1 MTRGGDPREE
11 DWSMMEH
18 DPTPR
23 WTITKA
29 EWDGL
34 GSRAQGMHIWLWVAA
49 GGTALLGVLLLCV
62 PLLLP
67 NVPEAPLLG
76 TIERVA
82 VIAGVVLILL
92 AIPEYFWMRRS
103 GRSWDALHQEIWESN
118 GCVCP
123 WCRVRVDAAPCRRHG
138 FTRAQQALLLR
149 YWEAGAT
156 KDLSRAAALQ
166 SELLAGRETR
176 GLLGRLGEP
185 LARPFR
191 AYTAAVNDAD
201 AAPFQRLRRAMP
213 FLALEVAA
221 VVVIAVV
228 VYGVFGRSIMLAAM
242 SGCWWVVLLAPITAL
257 AGPVWRLGR
266 LRCAKCGQLCAN
278 DQQSV
283 CPECGSDLTQP
294 AAVTRRERRGRWRAA
309 VWLLSAAVILG
320 APPLFRA
327 VVGALPSGV
336 QSFVYSWTG
345 PPYGY
350 FQNLNPSRMTQA
362 EVDDALAVL
371 ISCAEPR
378 GTRPVF
384 DYDFLQKAMAAG
396 KVPDATIERAARS
409 VVQAE
414 LDVRREGNAIVATV
428 TPAFGE
434 LIFGM
439 QTAPRLVFGGVSV
452 DGGAWTKG
460 ADWSLF
466 LHDVDAFWRKN
477 GQLNAL
483 PESKL
488 VFTARAEGVPPGTH
502 TVRARCWIV
511 LCGNSWQRY
520 APEFDDTG
528 ALLPPE
534 GVDRI
539 YPLDLEATVTTR

>member
-29 EWDGL
+29 EWDSISADGRVWRMTVWFTPAMCVA
-34 GSRAQGMHIWLWVAA
+34 SAAAMWGMSLALATGRGFADFSTATVVLRFLSV
-49 GGTALLGVLLLCV
+49 GALLYAFV
-62 PLLLP
+62 
-67 NVPEAPLLG
+67 
-76 TIERVA
+76 
-82 VIAGVVLILL
+82 
-92 AIPEYFWMRRS
+92 EYFRVRRL
-103 GRSWDALHQEIWESN
+103 RERWRRLHAHIWESE
-118 GCVCP
+118 GLACP
-123 WCRVRVDAAPCRRHG
+123 WCAVRIDTAPCRRHG
-138 FTRAQQALLLR
+138 FTPAQQMLLIR
-149 YWEAGAT
+149 YWEATAT
-156 KDLSRAAALQ
+156 KQIGRAASIQ
-166 SELLAGRETR
+166 SELLAGRRTR
-176 GLLGRLGEP
+176 GP
-185 LARPFR
+185 LARVLEPFVAPFR

-309 VWLLSAAVILG
+309 VWLLPAAVILG
-320 APPLFRA
+320 APPIFRA

-336 QSFVYSWTG
+336 QSFVYSWTR

-378 GTRPVF
+378 GPRPVF
-384 DYDFLQKAMAAG
+384 DYDFLQRAMAAG
-396 KVPDATIERAARS
+396 KVTDATIERAARS

-488 VFTARAEGVPPGTH
+488 VFTARAEGIPPGTH

-511 LCGNSWQRY
+511 LGGKSWERY
-520 APEFDDTG
+520 APEFDANG
-528 ALLPPE
+528 ALVPPS
-534 GVDRI
+534 GATV